1 MASTIIS
8 GAAVEDRAGDS
19 LPPMMT
25 AGWSI
30 RETFAL
36 EIAALGSQAT

>member
-8 GAAVEDRAGDS
+8 GAAVEDRAGDG

-25 AGWSI
+25 AGWAI
-30 RETFAL
+30 RATFAL
-36 EIAALGSQAT
+36 EIAVLDRQAT